1 MCSYLHVVT
10 ALSASYS
17 VITDSVQHKTHC
29 EKFSLMTV
37 QCLSELYRHELVLNP
52 LCVGVC
58 LCESPHL
65 QNLPHILSKDDTC
78 MLSVKTMSNLCSAVV
93 CNQARKARHIN
104 IIRM

>member
-17 VITDSVQHKTHC
+17 VITDSLNPTYKTHC

-37 QCLSELYRHELVLNP
+37 HCLSELSRRELVLNV

-65 QNLPHILSKDDTC
+65 
-78 MLSVKTMSNLCSAVV
+78 
-93 CNQARKARHIN
+93 
-104 IIRM
+104 